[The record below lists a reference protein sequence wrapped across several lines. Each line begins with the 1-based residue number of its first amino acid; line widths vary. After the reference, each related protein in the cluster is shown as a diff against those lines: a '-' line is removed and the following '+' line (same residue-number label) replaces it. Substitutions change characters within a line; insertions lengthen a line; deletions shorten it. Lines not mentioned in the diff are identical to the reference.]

1 MASATRRDDDDLEGI
16 EFIRENDG
24 SITARDLE
32 TGLARGGDT
41 RAQAL
46 TQLAEVLALEAGDG
60 EPIEDSDGFLR
71 EIGVD
76 SDSDTNDEELPDF
89 LR

>member
-1 MASATRRDDDDLEGI
+1 MASATRRGDDNLEGVK
-16 EFIRENDG
+16 FVREDDG

-60 EPIEDSDGFLR
+60 ERIDDPDAFLQD
-71 EIGVD
+71 IGID
-76 SDSDTNDEELPDF
+76 ADADDEELPDF

>member
-1 MASATRRDDDDLEGI
+1 MASATRQGDDDLEGV
-16 EFIRENDG
+16 EFVREDDG

-60 EPIEDSDGFLR
+60 ERIDDPDAFLQNIGIDADTDDKELPNFLR
-71 EIGVD
+71 
-76 SDSDTNDEELPDF
+76 
-89 LR
+89 

>member
-1 MASATRRDDDDLEGI
+1 MASATRREDDDPAGI
-16 EFIRENDG
+16 EFIREDDG
-24 SITARDLE
+24 TVTARDLE

-46 TQLAEVLALEAGDG
+46 TQLAEVLVLEGGDG

-71 EIGVD
+71 KIGVD
-76 SDSDTNDEELPDF
+76 SDTDDRELPDF

>member
-1 MASATRRDDDDLEGI
+1 MASATRREDDGPEGI
-16 EFIRENDG
+16 EFIREDDG
-24 SITARDLE
+24 TITARDLE

-41 RAQAL
+41 RAEAL

-60 EPIEDSDGFLR
+60 ESIDNPEEFLED
-71 EIGVD
+71 IGVD
-76 SDSDTNDEELPDF
+76 PTADDKELPDF